1 MNETRKLEGVKM
13 TKLEIQEDIAYHK
26 RVRKSAVKDMMKCV
40 NADMQD
46 SLLYKSAVHHIK
58 VATKCIDKLD
68 NQMKA
73 LA

>member
-26 RVRKSAVKDMMKCV
+26 RVRNSAVKDMMKCV

>member
-1 MNETRKLEGVKM
+1 MNEANKEGVEM

-26 RVRKSAVKDMMKCV
+26 SIRKGAVKDMMKCV